1 MRFTVCSA
9 AVAAALLSA
18 SPAFAQAAPPAPL
31 APANAPALARG
42 VMLQPLTLTKM
53 TDLDFGW
60 VVSTNTAGNVV
71 IDPDTGNRTVGGGVA
86 GVPGRLGGR
95 ATFAGAGTVGE
106 QVILTLNPA
115 TTLVS
120 TTNPSDTVS
129 VNSMSFDVC
138 GPACLS
144 DTRTIDSSGA
154 FEVGVGGDFAI
165 AAKQPNGTYQAS
177 FDVTA
182 DYQ

>member
-9 AVAAALLSA
+9 ALAAALLSA
-18 SPAFAQAAPPAPL
+18 SPTFAAGPVAT
-31 APANAPALARG
+31 ANAPAVARG
-42 VMLQPLTLTKM
+42 VVLQPLTLTKM

-60 VVSTNTAGNVV
+60 VVSTSASGNVA

-86 GVPGRLGGR
+86 GVPGRVGGR

-115 TTLVS
+115 TVLVS

-165 AAKQPNGTYQAS
+165 AANQPNGTYQAS